1 MNQENPETKE
11 QVENK
16 EVEQTEIDDG
26 LQIALKLQNGEM
38 QMEDLTPEQHQ
49 EFHDRFVVE
58 QEELPEGEQKEESE
72 VKEEKIPEKKD
83 EPEPVKDDS
92 LKKKYYEKSNE
103 LNRVQQLLANSE
115 KRRKELEALKVETK
129 KVKYEDPLSDDAI
142 KSRDDRLEA
151 IERRQNQVLEIESK
165 NAAAE
170 VENLKREALYLGIGN
185 FQNTSSESDI
195 KTSKSFQVLDAAYAK
210 FQNDIGGPENR
221 QKYLEDAEFRRQK
234 EAEGYVFPMDDKDW
248 NAYQKVV
255 LVHRFKEDNG
265 YPTYSSAYADWK
277 LQNGIV
283 SDQVKDAV
291 LKTAQSITQ
300 KVSGNSGSAVVL
312 DPETGKSHQKDED
325 GMTNEWMEDWLT
337 KHPYPS
343 TPQEVLTQKKIME
356 KIKRQE

>member
-16 EVEQTEIDDG
+16 EVEQNEIDEG
-26 LQIALKLQNGEM
+26 LQIALKLEKGEM
-38 QMEDLTPEQHQ
+38 QIEDLTPEQHQ
-49 EFHDRFVVE
+49 EYHSRFVVE
-58 QEELPEGEQKEESE
+58 QEELPEKEQNEESE
-72 VKEEKIPEKKD
+72 VKVDEDPEAKD
-83 EPEPVKDDS
+83 KQEPIKDNS

-142 KSRDDRLEA
+142 KSRDERLEA
-151 IERRQNQVLEIESK
+151 IERRQNQVLEIEAK
-165 NAAAE
+165 NAATE
-170 VENLKREALYLGIGN
+170 VENLRKEALYLGIGN
-185 FQNTSSESDI
+185 FQNNISEDDI

-221 QKYLEDAEFRRQK
+221 QKYLDDVEFRKQK

-255 LVHRFKEDNG
+255 LVHRFKEEHG

-325 GMTNEWMEDWLT
+325 GMTDEWIEDWLT
-337 KHPYPS
+337 KHPNPS
-343 TPQEVLTQKKIME
+343 TTQEVLTQQKIME
-356 KIKRQE
+356 K